1 MIAFIYILLL
11 ITIVLLFFILSFKI
25 IVWGSG
31 IRELTNNIDH
41 DSIPPRR
48 SSLFPSS
55 SLRNNQ
61 TTATT
66 TNNGSSSSSF
76 IINNL
81 IEMID
86 TIYFHW
92 LKTGGLYDIS
102 KTTTTKQKPS
112 IIKCLYR
119 NKHTFAISRSKS
131 QKGVEAT
138 LWDIPQWLEDDNN
151 INDDEIIE
159 KEGAH
164 NNNQTKRRL
173 LVFNTHL
180 DPWDTMNRKKQV
192 NEILDF
198 IDDTLRSIEEEIMMI
213 NTVVVDDNDDD
224 EKEEAGQQQQ
234 QQRNW
239 WSNTGVLVVGDFNI
253 KAGST
258 EYHETLMSMSNN
270 KNDNKNDNDD
280 DSNRGQQHQCNWKDY
295 FFGIEE
301 EDNNENTNNNNNE
314 KSKNINLHPHHHTY
328 SIQNSLAEYPNDCGR
343 IDYIFGIQ
351 DLTTTLSSSSISKRE
366 YQKHQHQEKK
376 NMNMKSIISTSSSSR
391 TFMTLDKVSR
401 SIRKEPVGDESSD
414 HYALILDLIP
424 HRIVVS

>member
-1 MIAFIYILLL
+1 
-11 ITIVLLFFILSFKI
+11 
-25 IVWGSG
+25 
-31 IRELTNNIDH
+31 
-41 DSIPPRR
+41 
-48 SSLFPSS
+48 
-55 SLRNNQ
+55 
-61 TTATT
+61 
-66 TNNGSSSSSF
+66 
-76 IINNL
+76 
-81 IEMID
+81 MID

-92 LKTGGLYDIS
+92 LETGGLYDIS
-102 KTTTTKQKPS
+102 KTTTATTKQKPS

-138 LWDIPQWLEDDNN
+138 LWDIPQWLYDDNN

-159 KEGAH
+159 KEGVY

-180 DPWDTMNRKKQV
+180 DSWDTMNRKKQV

-198 IDDTLRSIEEEIMMI
+198 IDDTLRSIEEEVMI
-213 NTVVVDDNDDD
+213 NNVVVDDDN
-224 EKEEAGQQQQ
+224 EEETGQQRQ

-258 EYHETLMSMSNN
+258 EYHETLMSMSSN
-270 KNDNKNDNDD
+270 KNDNNNNNDD
-280 DSNRGQQHQCNWKDY
+280 DSNRRRHHQCNWKDY

-301 EDNNENTNNNNNE
+301 GDNNESANVNVNDDD
-314 KSKNINLHPHHHTY
+314 KSKHINLHQHQHHTY
-328 SIQNSLAEYPNDCGR
+328 SIQNSLVEYPNDCGR

-351 DLTTTLSSSSISKRE
+351 DFTTSSSSSSSSSILNRE
-366 YQKHQHQEKK
+366 YQKQQQEKK
-376 NMNMKSIISTSSSSR
+376 NTNMNSIISNSSSR
-391 TFMTLDKVSR
+391 TFMTLDKVSQ
-401 SIRKEPVGDESSD
+401 SIRKEPIGDESSD

-424 HRIVVS
+424 RRIVS